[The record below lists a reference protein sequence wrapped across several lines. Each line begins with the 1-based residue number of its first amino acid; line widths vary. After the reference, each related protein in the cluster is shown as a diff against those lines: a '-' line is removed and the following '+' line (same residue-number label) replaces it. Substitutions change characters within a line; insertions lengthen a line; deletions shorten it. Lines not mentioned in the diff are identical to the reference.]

1 MGTLIIQIFLFTL
14 SVSAMFLI
22 SRIDKWKKWGYICG
36 LLSQPFWFL
45 TTVPSK
51 QYGLIALSCVY
62 TIAWCMGI
70 YNYFIRN
77 KTKKEIWN
85 DLKFWNDLEIW
96 EEKK

>member
-1 MGTLIIQIFLFTL
+1 MIQICLFLF
-14 SVSAMFLI
+14 SVTGMFLLSSNKSYRKYGFI
-22 SRIDKWKKWGYICG
+22 INLI
-36 LLSQPFWFL
+36 SQPFWFL

-70 YNYFIRN
+70 YNYFIRD

-85 DLKFWNDLEIW
+85 DLKFWNDCSIW
-96 EEKK
+96 KEKK